1 VIGAALLPEPCGF
14 SVPWHVDPRLR
25 SSLSPDRRDAWN
37 DWLRQKAALLGR
49 TLEESQR
56 DCEQAEQSLSRLAIQ
71 SDPVIFQAAHET
83 NYDQIPND
91 KTTEA
96 LDYYYARAAIGYKC
110 GTTAFARGY
119 FGPAEISFNESA
131 TYASRAL
138 NFSISRFNHLVHDYE
153 ALSDDYDKLAKD
165 DAEERK
171 LVDLADRVIQEDN
184 IALSVADRALLSV
197 PPSPIT
203 MPVFAPP
210 TPMQPI
216 ELHCVTT
223 TSDFGTSAT
232 AYTGCYPF

>member
-1 VIGAALLPEPCGF
+1 MSR
-14 SVPWHVDPRLR
+14 SV
-25 SSLSPDRRDAWN
+25 LS
-37 DWLRQKAALLGR
+37 
-49 TLEESQR
+49 
-56 DCEQAEQSLSRLAIQ
+56 
-71 SDPVIFQAAHET
+71 
-83 NYDQIPND
+83 
-91 KTTEA
+91 
-96 LDYYYARAAIGYKC
+96 AR
-110 GTTAFARGY
+110 
-119 FGPAEISFNESA
+119 
-131 TYASRAL
+131 
-138 NFSISRFNHLVHDYE
+138 
-153 ALSDDYDKLAKD
+153 DYDKLAKD